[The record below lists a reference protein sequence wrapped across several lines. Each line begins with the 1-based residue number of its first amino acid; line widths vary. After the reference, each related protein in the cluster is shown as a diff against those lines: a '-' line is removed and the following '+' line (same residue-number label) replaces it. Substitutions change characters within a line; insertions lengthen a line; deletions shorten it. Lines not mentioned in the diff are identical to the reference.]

1 MKVTG
6 PVLAG
11 CVIGLIAF
19 NMGNGAGET
28 SDDVARGAGD
38 GVVSDGNSAD
48 DERNSGDDDRNSGDS
63 PGDDGTRGDD
73 HDGEDHPGF
82 PDTGGASVPDL
93 PVASDGTASVT
104 LTFDDGP
111 HPVHTPQILD
121 MLAAHD
127 TTAVFCVVGEKVDER
142 PELVRRIVAEGHT
155 LCNHSY
161 HHDVDLS
168 QKPSDMIEKDLED
181 TLVAIE
187 KAAPGAPVHFFRQPG
202 MFVTAEVAPV
212 ADKYGLEILDWTVDP
227 RDWKRPEARTIVE
240 RVTDQVH
247 PGAVILL
254 HDGGGDRT
262 ETVKALAQILVVLE
276 AAGYQAVVPAPS

>member
-1 MKVTG
+1 MKATG

-19 NMGNGAGET
+19 NMGNSGAGERL
-28 SDDVARGAGD
+28 DDDARGEDTGVVTDNPSGGSGDAESSDGGASRGD
-38 GVVSDGNSAD
+38 GGSD
-48 DERNSGDDDRNSGDS
+48 EDS
-63 PGDDGTRGDD
+63 S
-73 HDGEDHPGF
+73 F

-93 PVASDGTASVT
+93 PPGGSGTSAVT

-111 HPVHTPQILD
+111 HPVYTAQILD

-127 TTAVFCVVGEKVDER
+127 TTAVFCVVGEKVRER
-142 PELVRRIVAEGHT
+142 PELVQRIVQDGHT

-161 HHDVDLS
+161 NHDVKLS
-168 QKPSDMIEKDLED
+168 QKSAE
-181 TLVAIE
+181 AIE
-187 KAAPGAPVHFFRQPG
+187 KNLTDTLAAIEDAVPGTPVPFFRQPG
-202 MFVTAEVAPV
+202 MFVTPEVAPL
-212 ADKYGLEILDWTVDP
+212 AEKHGLESLDWTVDP
-227 RDWKRPEARTIVE
+227 RDWSRPEAADIVE

-262 ETVKALAQILVVLE
+262 ETVKALAQILVVLK
-276 AAGYQAVVPAPS
+276 AAGYQTVVPEAS